1 MDTKN
6 INRIASISTS
16 QTIKIWTFDNNKI
29 KLQKQLNERKKD
41 LFFAIY
47 TLECF
52 IYFMQNTNF

>member
-52 IYFMQNTNF
+52 IYFMPNTNF

>member
-41 LFFAIY
+41 LSFAIY
-47 TLECF
+47 TLGCF